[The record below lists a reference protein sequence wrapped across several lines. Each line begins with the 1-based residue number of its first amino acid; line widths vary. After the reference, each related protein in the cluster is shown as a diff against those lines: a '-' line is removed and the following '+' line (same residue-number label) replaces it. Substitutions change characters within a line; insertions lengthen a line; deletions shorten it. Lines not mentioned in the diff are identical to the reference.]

1 MKIKSYRNMDGYTE
15 RVRLC
20 KLEVLESA
28 ICDVIKIRLKRRIAL
43 RSWKGNQLL
52 NIKTAV
58 ELQF

>member
-28 ICDVIKIRLKRRIAL
+28 ICDVIKIRLKEGLHWEVGKEI
-43 RSWKGNQLL
+43 SC
-52 NIKTAV
+52 
-58 ELQF
+58 